1 MAACIS
7 KRIHLW
13 CLTRD
18 PSFLSQSLPHPADV
32 SYAMKQSDYEE
43 EGAGEH
49 ILKQADVLLP
59 R

>member
-7 KRIHLW
+7 KRIQLW
-13 CLTRD
+13 CLTQY

-43 EGAGEH
+43 EEEH
-49 ILKQADVLLP
+49 ILKQADILLQK
-59 R
+59 